1 MKAQTVLPSA
11 ASIGALR
18 AAVLKGRA
26 PPAMPFIARLVA
38 YRWIVVGT
46 VCIGAFMSQVDASIT
61 QLLLPRL
68 EHDFGARLS
77 TVTWVVVAYL
87 LANATFLPI
96 FGRLADMVGRKLL
109 YIAGF
114 VLFTVSSLFCGSA
127 HNLPVLIGFRI
138 LQGMGGALLGS
149 NSVAIVVSV
158 AGPERRGRALGMQSA
173 AQAVGLGAGPAL
185 GGLILGALNWQWVF
199 WINVPLGFVA
209 AIIGWFVI
217 PQDEHAPNN
226 DRFDWEG
233 AFLIVPALAALMI
246 VLNEGHGWGA
256 TSPALL
262 GFSMLALVSLTLWI
276 RVERRAQAP
285 LVNLSLFRRSAFS
298 TGNAAGLLSYAALFG
313 VFFLIPFVFIRTYGD
328 SALIAGLRLSIVPVM
343 LAATA
348 PVGGVLYDRFGGHI
362 ASVGMLICVASIR
375 FLLIVLDGKPES
387 LRYVMLALAMFG
399 LGQGLF
405 ISPNNS
411 AIMAAAPACLTG
423 EAGGLLNAARSIG
436 ISFGITTTS
445 ALLSW
450 RLQMLTGASGDTIH
464 ASAQALLSAIR
475 DAVVLI
481 GVFIS
486 LAGALSL
493 ADTRS
498 SLLGALPVSASP
510 RQLRK

>member
-46 VCIGAFMSQVDASIT
+46 VCIGSFMSQVDASIT

-158 AGPERRGRALGMQSA
+158 AGPERRGRALGIQSA

-185 GGLILGALNWQWVF
+185 GGLILGALGWQWAF
-199 WINVPLGFVA
+199 WINVPLGLIA

-217 PQDEHAPNN
+217 PQDEPAPNN

-246 VLNEGHGWGA
+246 VLNEGDRWGA

-262 GFSMLALVSLTLWI
+262 AFSLLALVSLTLWI

-285 LVNLSLFRRSAFS
+285 LVQLSLFRRAAFS
-298 TGNAAGLLSYAALFG
+298 AGNAAGLLSYAALFG
-313 VFFLIPFVFIRTYGD
+313 IFFLMTFLFTRTFGD

-343 LAATA
+343 LGATA
-348 PVGGVLYDRFGGHI
+348 PVGGALYDRFGGRI
-362 ASVGMLICVASIR
+362 ASVGMLICFASIG
-375 FLLIVLDGKPES
+375 FLLVVLDGKPES

-436 ISFGITTTS
+436 ISFGITTAS

-450 RLQMLTGASGDTIH
+450 RLQMLTGAGGDMIH
-464 ASAQALLSAIR
+464 ASAQAVLSAIR

-486 LAGALSL
+486 MAGALSL
-493 ADTRS
+493 ANARQ
-498 SLLGALPVSASP
+498 SLLGAVRAGPRKP
-510 RQLRK
+510 RQ